1 MNKPI
6 TVAREDFATAL
17 INLVND
23 SGLPAFVMSDIL
35 KNAVKE
41 LERLEGEQYQLDKQ
55 AWEESQTLEDAEE

>member
-23 SGLPAFVMSDIL
+23 SKLPAFVMSDIL

-55 AWEESQTLEDAEE
+55 AWEESQTFVDGE